1 MFCDGSRRL
10 NAYDHARQARASRAT
25 RSPSRS
31 RAAAS
36 GASRRS
42 TRRAS
47 CRRASGSTCCSTRA
61 ASSSSIA
68 SSSIA
73 RPTSGSSSEKYY
85 GDGVVTGLRPHRRPP
100 RLRLL
105 AGLHRVRRL
114 AVRVVRR
121 EDLQDHGSRDAQRR
135 AGDRPQRLR
144 RRAHPGRRRLARRL
158 RRDLS
163 AQHAGVGRRPADLG
177 DPRPV
182 RRRRGVLAG
191 DHRLHLHGARHV
203 VHVRDRARTS

>member
-1 MFCDGSRRL
+1 MRDKLELLERRRRVG
-10 NAYDHARQARASRAT
+10 AGRRR
-25 RSPSRS
+25 RS
-31 RAAAS
+31 
-36 GASRRS
+36 ASRRS
-42 TRRAS
+42 TPRAS

-61 ASSSSIA
+61 RSSSS
-68 SSSIA
+68 
-73 RPTSGSSSEKYY
+73 TGSSSTAPPISGSTTSSIY
-85 GDGVVTGLRPHRRPP
+85 GDGVVTGLRPHRRPA

-105 AGLHRVRRL
+105 AGLHRVRRV
-114 AVRVVRR
+114 AVRGARR
-121 EDLQDHGSRDAQRR
+121 EDLQGDGPRDAERR

-158 RRDLS
+158 RRHLP
-163 AQHAGVGRRPADLG
+163 AQHARVGRRAADLG

-182 RRRRGVLAG
+182 RGRRGVLAG